1 MTRKTYPV
9 NPRSRISLQNRRRA
23 NWTGRMRHRFETK
36 REHRIPLAFWR
47 KFTRQRPRIC
57 ELSTHYSQFPGWTRL
72 SALNTL
78 RRKDK
83 NIVEQISVLLK
94 FPLVLYCFHQDR
106 KRETVGTKEII
117 LDCSGDKEILMDFN
131 RFEIGIDEI
140 FHDTILLYHT
150 MNKIFR
156 DIQFIWRRRRNISRR
171 NIGYMIQ
178 WTKYS
183 VQCNLYETIDEIFR
197 DII

>member
-9 NPRSRISLQNRRRA
+9 NPRSRISLQNRRQA

-57 ELSTHYSQFPGWTRL
+57 ELSTHYSLFPGWTRL

-83 NIVEQISVLLK
+83 NIAEQISVLLVSFGFVS
-94 FPLVLYCFHQDR
+94 FPLRSKKKNCW
-106 KRETVGTKEII
+106 KEIV

-140 FHDTILLYHT
+140 FHNTILLY
-150 MNKIFR
+150 IFTLWMR
-156 DIQFIWRRRRNISRR
+156 YFDIQFIWRHGRNISRY
-171 NIGYMIQ
+171 NIGYMI
-178 WTKYS
+178 
-183 VQCNLYETIDEIFR
+183 
-197 DII
+197 